1 MSLNWILL
9 SAGRMIFAKRSIMT
23 ARYTSSEMIDVEDAR
38 ETILSQIVATETE
51 SVALT
56 ACLGRVLAQDVISDI
71 DIASFDSTAMDGFAV
86 RLSDFSDVNE
96 SNPLKLKIIGILGA
110 GSVYESTV
118 EPGQAL
124 RIMTGAPVPSSVD
137 TVVKIEDVAI
147 EGESAECPSG
157 EYATFTKMPKL
168 RDHIRPRGEEAV
180 RGDVLLHIGERIST
194 AGAGL
199 LAATGN
205 AKILAYRRPRVAISS
220 TGDELVDVDQIP
232 GPGQIRN
239 SNSYS
244 LAAAAIDAGA
254 EVTVLPAVADNR
266 EALVETLKAAAGSFD
281 FVITSGGAAE
291 GDFDYVTSVVRELGT
306 LYFNKV
312 NMRPGK
318 AQTFGII
325 DDTPVFGLPG
335 NPAAAMV
342 GFEILIRPALL
353 KMQGLPDLRRPTV
366 RAMLTT
372 DVRKKADSRRFYLR
386 ARVDRD
392 GEQRLIVTPEK
403 NQSSALFS
411 ALNRSNCLLVIP
423 EGSEPCPAGTEVD
436 CIRLDIQEGV
446 IL

>member
-1 MSLNWILL
+1 
-9 SAGRMIFAKRSIMT
+9 MT
-23 ARYTSSEMIDVEDAR
+23 ERYTTNEMIDVEDAT
-38 ETILSQIVATETE
+38 EVILNQVSVVSTEKI
-51 SVALT
+51 AIT
-56 ACLGRVLAQDVISDI
+56 ACMGRVLANDIASDI

-86 RLSDFSDVNE
+86 HFSDFQGVSED
-96 SNPLKLKIIGILGA
+96 SPLKLEIIGILGA
-110 GSVYESTV
+110 GSVYEGTIAS
-118 EPGQAL
+118 GQAL
-124 RIMTGAPVPSSVD
+124 RIMTGAPVPSSTD
-137 TVVKIEDVAI
+137 TIVKIEDVIIA
-147 EGESAECPSG
+147 GESTDCPSG
-157 EYATFTKMPKL
+157 THVTFTKMPKL
-168 RDHIRPRGEEAV
+168 NDHIRPRGEEAMK
-180 RGDVLLHIGERIST
+180 GDVLLRKGERIST

-205 AKILAYRRPRVAISS
+205 AELAVYRRPQVAITS

-244 LAAAAIDAGA
+244 LAAAAIEAGA
-254 EVTVLPAVADNR
+254 EVTVLPAISDNR
-266 EALVETLKAAAGSFD
+266 DALVEVLKFAANSFD

-306 LYFNKV
+306 LFFNKV

-325 DDTPVFGLPG
+325 AGTPVFGLPG

-353 KMQGLPDLRRPTV
+353 KMQGLPNLRRPV
-366 RAMLTT
+366 MRATLTSE
-372 DVRKKADSRRFYLR
+372 VRKKADARRFYLR

-392 GEQRLIVTPEK
+392 NEQRLIVTPEK
-403 NQSSALFS
+403 NQSSALFN
-411 ALNRSNCLLVIP
+411 ALNRGNCLLVIP
-423 EGSEPCPAGTEVD
+423 EGLEPCPPGTEVD

-446 IL
+446 VL

>member
-1 MSLNWILL
+1 
-9 SAGRMIFAKRSIMT
+9 MT
-23 ARYTSSEMIDVEDAR
+23 ERYTTTEMIDVEDAR
-38 ETILSQIVATETE
+38 EAILSQVTVVPAEKVTI
-51 SVALT
+51 T
-56 ACLGRVLAQDVISDI
+56 ACVGRVLAENIVSDI

-86 RLSDFSDVNE
+86 HFSDFQDVTE
-96 SNPLKLKIIGILGA
+96 DNPLKLEIVGILGA
-110 GSVYESTV
+110 GSVYQGAIAS
-118 EPGQAL
+118 GQAL
-124 RIMTGAPVPSSVD
+124 RIMTGAPVPNSTD
-137 TVVKIEDVAI
+137 TIVKIEDVI
-147 EGESAECPSG
+147 VEGESAEHPSG
-157 EYATFTKMPKL
+157 TYAVFTKMPKFN
-168 RDHIRPRGEEAV
+168 DHIRPRGEEAMK
-180 RGDVLLHIGERIST
+180 GDVLLHRGERIST
-194 AGAGL
+194 AGTGL

-205 AKILAYRRPRVAISS
+205 ADIAVYRRPRVAITS

-254 EVTVLPAVADNR
+254 EVTVLPAISDDR
-266 EALVETLKAAAGSFD
+266 DALVEVLGYAANSFD

-306 LYFNKV
+306 LFFNTV

-325 DDTPVFGLPG
+325 AGTPVFGLPG

-353 KMQGLPDLRRPTV
+353 KMQGLPNLRRPV
-366 RAMLTT
+366 MRATLTSE
-372 DVRKKADSRRFYLR
+372 VRKKADARRFYLR

-392 GEQRLIVTPEK
+392 NEQRLIVTPEK
-403 NQSSALFS
+403 NQSSALFN
-411 ALNRSNCLLVIP
+411 ALNRGNCLLVIP
-423 EGSEPCPAGTEVD
+423 EGLEPCPPGTEVD

-446 IL
+446 VL